1 MDTAGLYHRV
11 MRDVLAR
18 SKKEFAAEHLSEN
31 ILGKLA
37 TLWEEKLLNGLKSDN
52 SVGCVQP
59 TSSTIDPVHA
69 TEDKSKRCREAEEV
83 EDSPK
88 KRIKTSGLVNETAEN
103 TVTKTEES
111 ELSSDSEDLQGLSDL
126 DSTDI
131 LLGQFEKVSHTK
143 SKWKCLLKDGICTM
157 NGRDMAFSR
166 ALGEFKWS

>member
-88 KRIKTSGLVNETAEN
+88 KRTKTSGLVNET
-103 TVTKTEES
+103 VS
-111 ELSSDSEDLQGLSDL
+111 CQDRSSM
-126 DSTDI
+126 
-131 LLGQFEKVSHTK
+131 
-143 SKWKCLLKDGICTM
+143 CM
-157 NGRDMAFSR
+157 
-166 ALGEFKWS
+166 